1 MTLEKVLDKKDC
13 IMSGQ
18 PRLFGE
24 VALDRGYVT
33 VANLYE
39 ALTIQARL
47 EVEQEPYR
55 FLGEILSELGYM
67 TEKQVLEVLNEIHK
81 EEKST

>member
-1 MTLEKVLDKKDC
+1 
-13 IMSGQ
+13 MSGQ

-24 VALDRGYVT
+24 VALDSGYVT

-47 EVEQEPYR
+47 EAEQEPYR
-55 FLGEILSELGYM
+55 FLGEILSELGDM
-67 TEKQVLEVLNEIHK
+67 TEKQVLEGLNELHK
-81 EEKST
+81 GEKST